1 MGPNLFQFKFQLE
14 FDMNW
19 IMKGGP
25 WSFDNQLLLLQ
36 MWKKGMNVGNIRME
50 SASLWVQI
58 WGAPF
63 EMISPQVA
71 REVGSRLGEVEEVE
85 WKKKKDDINMFMRV
99 GLALPITKPS
109 VVEDLLLDRMVR
121 GRGYLSNIRDCLCFA
136 TSVESLVMT

>member
-1 MGPNLFQFKFQLE
+1 MGPNLFQFKFQSE
-14 FDMNW
+14 FDMNR
-19 IMKGGP
+19 IMRGGP

-121 GRGYLSNIRDCLCFA
+121 GRGYLSNMSDCLCFA